1 MSTQTTQLN
10 RKYATFWQ
18 RWLAVICDQ
27 MILSIIPL
35 LGIYYLL
42 NSVDPTDLVYRI
54 VIYFFLISIP
64 SYIFSLFYHS
74 WFLANMGATLGKQ
87 IWGIK
92 VIDEEGKNLSS
103 WMAFFREFVVK
114 QISYFSFSLG
124 FLWMIKDKNNQTW
137 HDMLSGS
144 FVVKKES
151 TWNSWL
157 ATLIIIIAVIL
168 LMVAI
173 VAKVS
178 EFSQIFSV
186 LLES

>member
-1 MSTQTTQLN
+1 
-10 RKYATFWQ
+10 
-18 RWLAVICDQ
+18 
-27 MILSIIPL
+27 
-35 LGIYYLL
+35 
-42 NSVDPTDLVYRI
+42 
-54 VIYFFLISIP
+54 
-64 SYIFSLFYHS
+64 
-74 WFLANMGATLGKQ
+74 MGATLGKQ